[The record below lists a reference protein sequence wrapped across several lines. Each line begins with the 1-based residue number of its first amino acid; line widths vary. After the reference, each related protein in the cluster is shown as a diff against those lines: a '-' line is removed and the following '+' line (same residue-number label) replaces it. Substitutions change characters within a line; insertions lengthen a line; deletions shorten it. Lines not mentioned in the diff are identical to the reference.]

1 MTALAKLAAL
11 QQKYVEDAVREREA
25 GADADGYDDPTVW
38 AGAGTMLLFAPTP
51 HGIHVEY
58 HGPSCEDDALT
69 ALFDVLVDPEVAG
82 SVASLSLTGP
92 DEGANGTR
100 EWILTPLLD
109 TDVHFP
115 ALRRVYV
122 RPTEPDD
129 HNFSLI
135 GKAGAVM
142 EEQGE
147 IARLC
152 RKAPRLAEL
161 TVPNA
166 PDASFFTVPLPALG
180 FLRIGG
186 GYDTQRFVANLAR
199 ASNLPS
205 LYALDFSESIDV
217 FLRWPE
223 GEYPPRPT
231 PFSAFEVLVGGRF
244 STQLRAL
251 TLRNTCLSRAELEA
265 LQARAPSLQLKVIQS
280 THGGYVQHFKQ
291 QHYPFAHLIQSAPRR
306 A

>member
-11 QQKYVEDAVREREA
+11 QQKYFAAATPEA
-25 GADADGYDDPTVW
+25 DDQEAW
-38 AGAGTMLLFAPTP
+38 SGLGTMLLFAPTP
-51 HGIHVEY
+51 HGLHVEY

-69 ALFDVLVDPEVAG
+69 ALLDALADPDVAESL
-82 SVASLSLTGP
+82 ASLSLTGP

-100 EWILTPLLD
+100 EWILTSLLD
-109 TDVHFP
+109 SDVQFP
-115 ALRRVYV
+115 RLRRVYV

-135 GKAGAVM
+135 SKAGAVM

-152 RKAPRLAEL
+152 RKAPRLTEL

-166 PDASFFTVPLPALG
+166 PDASFFAVPLPALCS
-180 FLRIGG
+180 LRIGG

-199 ASNLPS
+199 ATNLPS
-205 LYALDFSESIDV
+205 LYHLDFSESADL

-223 GEYPPRPT
+223 GEHPPRPT
-231 PFSAFEVLVGGRF
+231 PFSAFEVLVGGRL

-251 TLRNTCLSRAELEA
+251 TLRNTCLSRTELEA

-280 THGGYVQHFKQ
+280 THGGYVQHFAK

>member
-11 QQKYVEDAVREREA
+11 QQKYYEDAAR
-25 GADADGYDDPTVW
+25 DAEGDDAW
-38 AGAGTMLLFAPTP
+38 HGRGTMLSFAPTP
-51 HGIHVEY
+51 HGVHVEY
-58 HGPSCEDDALT
+58 HGPSCEDEALT
-69 ALFDVLVDPEVAG
+69 ALFDVLADPDVAE
-82 SVASLSLTGP
+82 SLASLALTGP

-109 TDVHFP
+109 TDVEFP
-115 ALRRVYV
+115 RLRQLYV

-135 GKAGAVM
+135 SKAGAAM
-142 EEQGE
+142 EEAGE

-152 RKAPRLAEL
+152 RKAPRLTDL

-166 PDASFFTVPLPALG
+166 PDASFFAVSLPALC
-180 FLRIGG
+180 FLRVGG

-199 ASNLPS
+199 ATNLPS
-205 LYALDFSESIDV
+205 LCALDFSESIDV

-223 GEYPPRPT
+223 GEHPPRPT

-265 LQARAPSLQLKVIQS
+265 LQARAPSLQLKVIQA
-280 THGGYVQHFKQ
+280 THGGYVQHFAK
-291 QHYPFAHLIQSAPRR
+291 QHYPFLHLIQSAPRR